1 MYEQLKNPPLVE
13 ALLEVRWRL
22 QAKENMPPVDPAYP
36 VVVGLLYDRVMDQ
49 YRFQETAPEAH
60 LVPPEML
67 PYRATHRFRV
77 SEGQWP
83 LVQIGPG
90 VAALNFT
97 TSYTWNKFSKAATA
111 FCEKL
116 KDAYRVATDRMPQLT
131 RVTLRYINSLEF
143 RFEEQNVL
151 DFMRDMLHIA
161 CAVPDEM
168 VDPGTVAGPPAS
180 VRFEVRYPLRTPAG
194 LGVLN
199 VRQGAKMDN
208 PALVWELLVM
218 SAGEEVPDL
227 DELPKWLSAAHD
239 VVERWFFTL
248 IKGALHELFEGGH

>member
-1 MYEQLKNPPLVE
+1 MYEELKNPPLVE
-13 ALLEVRWRL
+13 ALLDVRWRL

-77 SEGQWP
+77 GEGQWP

-97 TSYTWNKFSKAATA
+97 TSYTWNRFSKAAFT
-111 FCEKL
+111 FVEKL
-116 KDAYRVATDRMPQLT
+116 RDAYRVATDRIPELT

-151 DFMRDMLHIA
+151 DFMRDKLHIA
-161 CAVPDEM
+161 CAIPREM
-168 VDPGTVAGPPAS
+168 VTPDTIAGPPAS
-180 VRFEVRYPLRTPAG
+180 LRFEVRYPLTRPRA
-194 LGVLN
+194 LGILN
-199 VRQGAKMDN
+199 VRRGRRADK
-208 PALVWELLVM
+208 AAIVWELMVL
-218 SAGEEVPDL
+218 SADAQVPDL
-227 DELPKWLSAAHD
+227 DELPQWLSEAHD
-239 VVERWFFTL
+239 VIERWFFRL
-248 IKGALHELFEGGH
+248 IEGDLYGLFQGGE